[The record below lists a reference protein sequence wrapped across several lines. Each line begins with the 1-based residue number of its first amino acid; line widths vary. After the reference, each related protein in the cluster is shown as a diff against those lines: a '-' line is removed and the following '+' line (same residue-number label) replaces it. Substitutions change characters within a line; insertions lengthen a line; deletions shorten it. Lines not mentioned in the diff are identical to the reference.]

1 MQWIHAGMK
10 WIREMFKSTI
20 RVQLTKDFESKK
32 IVDGKAEQS
41 KYKLPEWILNIGC
54 IQGMYFIKISLREP
68 ESTGWLLVPAE
79 KRSDHFLKNVRYF
92 MKYHIRKSLF
102 SQISLSSFRSDKSDN
117 SISGSMD
124 LISLGEGGKMFL
136 SRENSR
142 DLINQSKFNKRS
154 VKSNPDP
161 RRLRFASFPE
171 SGMDSE
177 SQPANQ
183 RLELKKKFSYHM

>member
-1 MQWIHAGMK
+1 MDPGDVQIEYSSAVDEGFQIEK
-10 WIREMFKSTI
+10 DSRRESRAIEIQVTRMNFKHRMHSRDVFHKNI
-20 RVQLTKDFESKK
+20 AFGYQGPWFRVHCFNNTS
-32 IVDGKAEQS
+32 S
-41 KYKLPEWILNIGC
+41 RC
-54 IQGMYFIKISLREP
+54 M
-68 ESTGWLLVPAE
+68 
-79 KRSDHFLKNVRYF
+79 RSRSGHFLKNVRYF

-117 SISGSMD
+117 SIYGSMD

-183 RLELKKKFSYHM
+183 RLELKKKFSFHM